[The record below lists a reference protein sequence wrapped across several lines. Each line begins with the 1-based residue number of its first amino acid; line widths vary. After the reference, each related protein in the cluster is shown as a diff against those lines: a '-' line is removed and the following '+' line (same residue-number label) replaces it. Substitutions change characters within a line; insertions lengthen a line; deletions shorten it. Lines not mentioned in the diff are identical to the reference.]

1 MQGYPRSFAKFM
13 PVYVYALVLPAA
25 FLLGILWFEPART
38 HELLCSG
45 GEQFYSF
52 NISIVAAIL
61 LGVLSLSRVL
71 LWLLRKH
78 LAMTMGWYALWCV
91 GETVLAS
98 AFAALFLVLM
108 GKGADGGFFACFGRC
123 IAMLGSIFICPYLI
137 LTLAYCLHD
146 ATAAPPAESGDRLK
160 FYDLRHQLRFITTA
174 SSVLYIEAHEN
185 YIIVH
190 YEENG
195 IEKKCQVRNTMK
207 SVEPLC
213 EIAGFVRT
221 HRSYM
226 VNPAHV
232 KQIRRTEGGYYFADL
247 GTGDE
252 EGIPVSR
259 KYYDSVAS
267 VL

>member
-1 MQGYPRSFAKFM
+1 M
-13 PVYVYALVLPAA
+13 PLYVYALVLPMA
-25 FLLGILWFEPART
+25 FLLGQLWFEPART
-38 HELLCSG
+38 YELLCSG

-78 LAMTMGWYALWCV
+78 LNMTLGWFALWCV

-98 AFAALFLVLM
+98 AFSALFLVLM
-108 GKGADGGFFACFGRC
+108 GHGDNGGYFAYFGRC
-123 IAMLGSIFICPYLI
+123 IAILISMFICPYLI
-137 LTLAYCLHD
+137 LTLAYCLHN
-146 ATAAPPAESGDRLK
+146 ATSNTLPETGDRLK
-160 FYDLRHQLRFITTA
+160 FYDLRHQLRFITSA
-174 SSVLYIEAHEN
+174 SSVLFIEASEN
-185 YIIVH
+185 YIIVN

-195 IEKKCQVRNTMK
+195 IKKKCQIRNTMK

-213 EIAGFVRT
+213 ETAGFVRT
-221 HRSYM
+221 HRSYI
-226 VNPAHV
+226 VNPAHI
-232 KQIRRTEGGYYFADL
+232 KLIRRSESGYYFADL

-259 KYYDSVAS
+259 KYYDNVTS